1 MKLVH
6 EKIEEIRKEKGVT
19 KTIIAEKCNK
29 TVAWYHGIST
39 GKRKANVDSLQE
51 IADALEVDVRD
62 FFESELSDLH
72 KNKEVIKCSNSK

>member
-1 MKLVH
+1 MKPVY

-19 KTIIAEKCNK
+19 KTSIAKKCNK

-51 IADALEVDVRD
+51 IAYALEVDVRI
-62 FFESELSDLH
+62 FFESKLSVMQ
-72 KNKEVIKCSNSK
+72 NKSEEVI